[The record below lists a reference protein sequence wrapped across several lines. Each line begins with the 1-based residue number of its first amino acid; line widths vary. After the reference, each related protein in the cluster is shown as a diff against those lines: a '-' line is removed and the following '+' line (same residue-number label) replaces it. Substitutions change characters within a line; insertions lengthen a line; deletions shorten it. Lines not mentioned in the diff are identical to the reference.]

1 MKILFVLDKW
11 CEGKPKFGISEWET
25 NLWQSLK
32 ATNLAQ
38 VDTFHYDDYV
48 FRYGQGADGALL
60 KQCQKFK
67 PNAICLVLY
76 RLPGSHDNVAQW
88 QTLEVLKHQLKLPI
102 FSIWGDLESPE
113 QVKLSQKLTEVMD
126 FYIYTA
132 TSVALHG
139 IKTNKPY
146 IYFWVPKDQTVFF
159 NPKIKRDIDISFVGS
174 LKPERVK
181 IINYLKAKGIKVMA
195 GGGERASHLTAKQ
208 YAKILH
214 RSKISLN
221 FSRSGWLPVITAR
234 SFEITG
240 CGAMLLEEAGPE
252 TAKLFIP
259 GVDYVPFF
267 SKKDLLEKIR
277 YYLVHDREREAVA
290 RNGWQ
295 TCSHDYSAKRFWQL
309 VLAMI
314 KGEKKPQTIINF
326 RKLSDWRL
334 KVMDRFY
341 ADKYFTLICYYG
353 DRLKTKIF

>member
-1 MKILFVLDKW
+1 M
-11 CEGKPKFGISEWET
+11 GISEWET

-32 ATNLAQ
+32 TTNLAQ
-38 VDTFHYDDYV
+38 VDTFHFDDYV
-48 FRYGQGADGALL
+48 RCYGQGADQGLL
-60 KQCQKFK
+60 RVCQKFR
-67 PNAICLVLY
+67 PNAVCLVLDG
-76 RLPGSHDNVAQW
+76 LPGSSDHLPKW
-88 QTLEVLKHQLKLPI
+88 QTLTSLKQQFKLSI
-102 FSIWGDLESPE
+102 FSIWGDLQSPE
-113 QVKLSQKLTEVMD
+113 QVKLSQKFVSIMD

-146 IYFWVPKDQTVFF
+146 VYFWVPKDRAVFF
-159 NPKIKRDIDISFVGS
+159 NPKIKRDIKVSFVGS

-181 IINYLKAKGIKVMA
+181 MINYLKAKGVKVFT
-195 GGGERASHLTAKQ
+195 GGGERADHLTVKQ
-208 YAKILH
+208 YAGILQ

-221 FSRSGWLPVITAR
+221 FSRSGWLPVMPAR

-314 KGEKKPQTIINF
+314 KGERKPQTIINF
-326 RKLSDWRL
+326 RELPQGRL
-334 KVMDRFY
+334 KAMDRFY
-341 ADKYFTLICYYG
+341 ANKYFTLICYYG